1 MKTQLAVTL
10 QQHCCTPVVLLGVCT
25 LGEKLSCGMDG
36 CAGQSGGTGQYTGAG
51 QSRGSGSFNG
61 SGQNAGAGQF
71 AGTGAVN
78 GGSGPVSN
86 AAQQG
91 YSSSPR
97 FSSTPVDWSSSASPT
112 TAATGTSY
120 TATNPGTI
128 LKLHMLCQFI
138 GHLCALYTPV
148 QTQVPFWTCTDC
160 AILQAMYT
168 MHCACSMHKPRYHSG
183 AALVVFFDRLDLRYT
198 FPRDTQIYRAW

>member
-25 LGEKLSCGMDG
+25 LGEKLSCDMDG

-86 AAQQG
+86 VGEQG

-97 FSSTPVDWSSSASPT
+97 FSSTPVDWSSSTVPT

-120 TATNPGTI
+120 ISANPGTI
-128 LKLHMLCQFI
+128 LDLH
-138 GHLCALYTPV
+138 
-148 QTQVPFWTCTDC
+148 
-160 AILQAMYT
+160 
-168 MHCACSMHKPRYHSG
+168 
-183 AALVVFFDRLDLRYT
+183 
-198 FPRDTQIYRAW
+198 

>member
-1 MKTQLAVTL
+1 MAEGIDLIRD
-10 QQHCCTPVVLLGVCT
+10 
-25 LGEKLSCGMDG
+25 S

-86 AAQQG
+86 AAEQG

-97 FSSTPVDWSSSASPT
+97 FSSTPVDWSSSAAPT
-112 TAATGTSY
+112 TAATATSY
-120 TATNPGTI
+120 TGANPGTI
-128 LKLHMLCQFI
+128 LDLH
-138 GHLCALYTPV
+138 
-148 QTQVPFWTCTDC
+148 
-160 AILQAMYT
+160 
-168 MHCACSMHKPRYHSG
+168 
-183 AALVVFFDRLDLRYT
+183 
-198 FPRDTQIYRAW
+198 